1 MIPKVKYSL
10 KESGAFID
18 NFIMEPYQQGNLDDL
33 KFAVKDNIELAG
45 KRTSYGSKPWGANH
59 HDSFYNALCIDQ
71 ILGAGAT
78 CIGRTVADEFT
89 YSLEGENDFF
99 GTPLNPMAPDRIP
112 GGSSSGSAS
121 AVACGLVDFS
131 IGTDSAGSIRVPA
144 RFCGIWGMRPTLH
157 RVSEAGVLPFM
168 PSVSTVGAFSKDV
181 GTLER
186 VMRVLLRSQ
195 NKEPSKVN
203 NIFLIADAFSVADST
218 VQKAV
223 KKSISHLKN
232 FDGVTISWI
241 SISDIVGEKIDLFTF
256 NEQALRILQT
266 AEFKTIVGGWIETIN
281 PELGQN
287 FNGAY
292 QNVRSFDHTSL
303 NEALYLCE
311 SLFDRISTFTDSGD
325 LFCFPTTPTV
335 APYKGSLSNLDGIMN
350 FYNRTMA
357 ISSFAGLGR
366 LPEISIPV
374 ADIEGVPLGVS
385 LAAGNYQ
392 DEFLLS
398 AAKQLFGDA

>member
-1 MIPKVKYSL
+1 MIPKVKYSR

-18 NFIMEPYQQGNLDDL
+18 DFIMEPYQQGSLYGL

-78 CIGRTVADEFT
+78 CVGRTVADEFT

-144 RFCGIWGMRPTLH
+144 SFCGIWGMRPTLH

-195 NKEPSKVN
+195 NKEPSKIN
-203 NIFLIADAFSVADST
+203 NVFLIADAFSVADPT

-292 QNVRSFDHTSL
+292 QNIRSFDHTCL

-311 SLFDRISTFTDSGD
+311 TLFDRISTFTNPGD

-335 APYKGSLSNLDGIMN
+335 APCKGSLSNLDCIMN

-366 LPEISIPV
+366 LPEITIPV
-374 ADIEGVPLGVS
+374 ANIGGVPLGVS

-392 DEFLLS
+392 DEFLLN
-398 AAKQLFGDA
+398 AAKLFFGDA

>member
-18 NFIMEPYQQGNLDDL
+18 NFIIEPYQHGCLDGL
-33 KFAVKDNIELAG
+33 EFAVKDNIELAG
-45 KRTSYGSKPWGANH
+45 KRTSYGSKSWGESH
-59 HDSFYNALCIDQ
+59 QDSFYNALCIDQ
-71 ILGAGAT
+71 ILGAVAT

-99 GTPLNPMAPDRIP
+99 GTPLNPNAPDRIP

-144 RFCGIWGMRPTLH
+144 SFCGIWGMRPTLH

-168 PSVSTVGAFSKDV
+168 PSVSTVGAFSKDIV
-181 GTLER
+181 TLEK
-186 VMRVLLRSQ
+186 VMRILLRSQ
-195 NKEPSKVN
+195 NKKPTKVN
-203 NIFLIADAFSVADST
+203 NIFLITEAFSVADPT

-223 KKSISHLKN
+223 KKSISHLDD
-232 FDGVTISWI
+232 FDGVSTSWI
-241 SISDIVGEKIDLFTF
+241 SISDIVGEKIDLFKL

-292 QNVRSFDHTSL
+292 QNVRNFDHTGL

-311 SLFDRISTFTDSGD
+311 TLFDRISTFINPGD
-325 LFCFPTTPTV
+325 LFCFPTTPTI
-335 APYKGSLSNLDGIMN
+335 APYKGSLSNLDCIMD

-366 LPEISIPV
+366 LPEVTIPV
-374 ADIEGVPLGVS
+374 ADIGGVPLGVS

-398 AAKQLFGDA
+398 AAKKFFRDV